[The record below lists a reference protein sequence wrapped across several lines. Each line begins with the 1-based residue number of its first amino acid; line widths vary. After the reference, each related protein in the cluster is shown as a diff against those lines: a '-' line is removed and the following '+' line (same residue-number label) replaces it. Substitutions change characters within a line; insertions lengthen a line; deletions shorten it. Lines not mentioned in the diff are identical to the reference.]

1 MKNQMTYH
9 ITPHQG
15 LINDPNGLVYFK
27 GRHHVFL
34 QWNQTGVTHSNKS
47 WGHVSTTEFVNWQT
61 HPPALEPVDEFDR
74 DGCYSG
80 SAVVHDNSLYLF
92 YTGNLRGENNER
104 ITTQCLAIS
113 EDGIHFTK
121 KGPIITQPSG
131 YTAHIRDPKVWQTA
145 DGSWSMVLGAQTLDL
160 TGTVLLYQSDNLI
173 DWVFK
178 GEFVEEVP
186 DFGFMW
192 ECPDVFI
199 TASKQALIISPQ
211 GLTAQGITLNNL
223 YHSGYFI
230 GQISKDKHKF
240 QIESTFTEFDRGF
253 EFYAPQTYQT
263 DDGRQIMYAWMG
275 LMQEADERA
284 FPTIKEGWIH
294 SLTIP
299 RVLTIVGNRIIQKPI
314 DELRKLRGE
323 TLEQAKN
330 IKKWQETLPTFQN
343 EVLFH
348 WPEAA
353 PDFTV
358 NIRNSVTF
366 TYYQQERLFTVY
378 RINWRTQ
385 QTEKRSVRLE
395 NELTDLQCFM
405 EESSLEIFLN
415 QGQEVFTLRY
425 ISQETEAFIAFEQ
438 QGIQVANDLIIYPL
452 NGFCKK

>member
-1 MKNQMTYH
+1 
-9 ITPHQG
+9 
-15 LINDPNGLVYFK
+15 
-27 GRHHVFL
+27 
-34 QWNQTGVTHSNKS
+34 
-47 WGHVSTTEFVNWQT
+47 
-61 HPPALEPVDEFDR
+61 
-74 DGCYSG
+74 
-80 SAVVHDNSLYLF
+80 
-92 YTGNLRGENNER
+92 
-104 ITTQCLAIS
+104 
-113 EDGIHFTK
+113 
-121 KGPIITQPSG
+121 
-131 YTAHIRDPKVWQTA
+131 
-145 DGSWSMVLGAQTLDL
+145 
-160 TGTVLLYQSDNLI
+160 
-173 DWVFK
+173 
-178 GEFVEEVP
+178 
-186 DFGFMW
+186 
-192 ECPDVFI
+192 
-199 TASKQALIISPQ
+199 
-211 GLTAQGITLNNL
+211 
-223 YHSGYFI
+223 
-230 GQISKDKHKF
+230 
-240 QIESTFTEFDRGF
+240 
-253 EFYAPQTYQT
+253 
-263 DDGRQIMYAWMG
+263 MYAWMG

-323 TLEQAKN
+323 TLEQVKN

-358 NIRNSVTF
+358 NIRNSVTL